1 MGNELCS
8 PPVSIWIS
16 ENWGKCFHHGKCFG
30 GKKILQR
37 NVFFNTWVLICTG
50 ENGGKS
56 FSVENA
62 SGERTLIRAYFN
74 ILFAEFCI
82 HSNFILMF
90 KVEAKDFI
98 FMVLVSIVWRKK
110 QYFLQ

>member
-1 MGNELCS
+1 MFSASVNLDLRRLGKMFS
-8 PPVSIWIS
+8 PWKVPLG
-16 ENWGKCFHHGKCFG
+16 E
-30 GKKILQR
+30 KILQR
-37 NVFFNTWVLICTG
+37 NAFFNTWVLICTG

-62 SGERTLIRAYFN
+62 SGERTLIGACFD

-82 HSNFILMF
+82 HSNFIFMF

-98 FMVLVSIVWRKK
+98 FMVLVSIVWREK

>member
-1 MGNELCS
+1 MFSTSVNLDLSKLGEMFS
-8 PPVSIWIS
+8 PWKVDCGEKI
-16 ENWGKCFHHGKCFG
+16 
-30 GKKILQR
+30 ILQR

-82 HSNFILMF
+82 RSNFILIF

-98 FMVLVSIVWRKK
+98 FMVLVSIVWREK